1 MLGAGPVA
9 EAIAKALESAAVGQ
23 VARATWEGRGAEG
36 VDLAIVAPS
45 TDEVPLLP
53 DWNVRALET
62 GTVWLQVLPF
72 DGSLAAVGP
81 IYVPHESACYECY
94 RLRRSANIGPVR
106 GHRPRRLPGLA
117 GG

>member
-1 MLGAGPVA
+1 MGGR
-9 EAIAKALESAAVGQ
+9 AA
-23 VARATWEGRGAEG
+23 AG
-36 VDLAIVAPS
+36 VDLAVVAPS
-45 TDEVPLLP
+45 GDEMPLLP

-62 GTVWLQVLPF
+62 GTAWLQVLPF

-94 RLRRSANIGPVR
+94 RLRRSANIGPVPDTGR
-106 GHRPRRLPGLA
+106 GRLSGLA